1 MRQNLVPWISFHA
14 KFEVAV
20 PNVCWNTLLH
30 LACRHVIIKFGAA
43 RHCVAQRGEK
53 LAWSF
58 EDFGYRINRALVIA
72 RLMSVNTRR
81 NRRHDVLRPA
91 MFREENLD
99 ACARGLRR

>member
-20 PNVCWNTLLH
+20 PDLRVNALLH
-30 LACRHVIIKFGAA
+30 LARRHVIIKLCAA
-43 RHCVAQRGEK
+43 RYRMAQRGEE
-53 LAWSF
+53 LSWSF
-58 EDFGYRINRALVIA
+58 EDFGYRINQALVITRLVSFNA
-72 RLMSVNTRR
+72 RH

-99 ACARGLRR
+99 ACA